1 MFPIFLERCLEM
13 ADRTISWTIDIYA
26 TKTAQAQPCCEARS
40 NLARYFRGDRSIMR
54 SPLGSPLV
62 TTGSLVALASP

>member
-1 MFPIFLERCLEM
+1 M
-13 ADRTISWTIDIYA
+13 ADLTISWAIEIPA

-40 NLARYFRGDRSIMR
+40 NLACYFRGDRMIER
-54 SPLGSPLV
+54 SPLGSRLV